1 MCKGVDHGSKMPC
14 PQDPKSGNGSGLPKG
29 EK

>member
-1 MCKGVDHGSKMPC
+1 MCKGVTHGSKMPC
-14 PQDPKSGNGSGLPKG
+14 PQKPDSGNGRGLPKG